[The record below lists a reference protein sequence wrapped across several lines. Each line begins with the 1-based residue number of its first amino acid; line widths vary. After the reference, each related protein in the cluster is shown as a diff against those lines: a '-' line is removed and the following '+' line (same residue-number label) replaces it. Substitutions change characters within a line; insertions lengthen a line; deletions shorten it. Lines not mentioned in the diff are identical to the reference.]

1 MRRAGAGLWLLDKPQ
16 ARAQAE
22 ALARAQ
28 FARYRD
34 PYECMLV
41 YLALGK
47 KAVLQTLFRQA
58 RNAPALPLAFNLH
71 PSIHPEGP
79 TTDRRSEYRRIGP

>member
-16 ARAQAE
+16 ARSQAE

-28 FARYRD
+28 YARYRD
-34 PYECMLV
+34 PYECMLM

-47 KAVLQTLFRQA
+47 KTVLQSLFRQV
-58 RNAPALPLAFNLH
+58 RIALPTF
-71 PSIHPEGP
+71 
-79 TTDRRSEYRRIGP
+79 TTQTSRGL

>member
-1 MRRAGAGLWLLDKPQ
+1 MRRAGAGLWLLDKAQ
-16 ARAQAE
+16 ARTQAE

-34 PYECMLV
+34 PYECMLM

-58 RNAPALPLAFNLH
+58 RNM
-71 PSIHPEGP
+71 PSS
-79 TTDRRSEYRRIGP
+79 RRR